1 MAAVATALWSED
13 CLSSAVKPTGPPDG
27 SVPPDGRCQCRAAL
41 RRAGR
46 RVSGVPLVRM
56 VDSQWRR
63 AFFSMIPV
71 TLLLLRERLAAK
83 RESEEHPLMGFVR
96 LLRVVLRSR
105 NLWICGGLLFMVQFS
120 TEFKTPLF
128 YYQTN
133 VLKFTPQF
141 IGNLMVAAGIMG
153 LIGAM
158 IYPFFLPKIPTARV
172 AVHVDCLYGSHLSLL
187 PGRCDDARLLES
199 KLGGFRYT
207 GFLAA
212 CRT

>member
-1 MAAVATALWSED
+1 
-13 CLSSAVKPTGPPDG
+13 
-27 SVPPDGRCQCRAAL
+27 
-41 RRAGR
+41 
-46 RVSGVPLVRM
+46 
-56 VDSQWRR
+56 
-63 AFFSMIPV
+63 MIPV

-120 TEFKTPLF
+120 AEFKTPLF

-141 IGNLMVAAGIMG
+141 IGNLMVATGIMG

-158 IYPFFLPKIPTARV
+158 IYPFFLPEIPTARA
-172 AVHVDCLYGSHLSLL
+172 AVHVDCLHGSHLSLL
-187 PGRCDDARLLES
+187 PGLCDDARLLES

-207 GFLAA
+207 GFLALRSLSSA
-212 CRT
+212 LQESGLDQCRHNRSSAVGDSVPARLSDG